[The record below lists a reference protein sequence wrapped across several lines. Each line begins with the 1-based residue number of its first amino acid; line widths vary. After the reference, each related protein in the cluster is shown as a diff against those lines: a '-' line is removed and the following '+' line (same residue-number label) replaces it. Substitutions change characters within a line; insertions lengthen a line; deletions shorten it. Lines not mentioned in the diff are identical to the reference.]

1 LRKYISKVGKT
12 MTKGSSATASK
23 KRVDTKPVRT
33 PPLTDASALVH
44 GAQPSSSQTLE
55 ASIGNQIRTLRKMKN
70 LTVME
75 IASQSGLS
83 ISMLSK
89 IENGSTSPSLSTL
102 QAIATTLNV
111 PFTTLFVKFDEKRDV
126 SFGKDGEGLLIERRG
141 TRSGHQYR
149 LLGHSVSSD
158 VAVEPYLITLT
169 EEADPYPV
177 FQHEGVEFIYMLS
190 GEVSYRHADKSYLL
204 KSGDSL
210 FFDATAPHGPEELR
224 KLPMNFLSIIIYPN
238 E

>member
-1 LRKYISKVGKT
+1 MRKYIAKVGGQASGPPARTRATRK
-12 MTKGSSATASK
+12 SAP
-23 KRVDTKPVRT
+23 KPEAG
-33 PPLTDASALVH
+33 TDLVH

-70 LTVME
+70 LTVAE
-75 IASQSGLS
+75 LAAQSGLS

-89 IENGSTSPSLSTL
+89 IETGSTSPSLATL
-102 QAIATTLNV
+102 QAIATALNV
-111 PFTTLFVKFDEKRDV
+111 PFTTLFVKFDEKRDI
-126 SFGKDGEGLLIERRG
+126 SFVQAGEGLLIERRG

-177 FQHEGVEFIYMLS
+177 FQHEGVEFIYMLD

-204 KSGDSL
+204 KSGDAL

-224 KLPMNFLSIIIYPN
+224 KLPMNFLSIIIYPS